1 MDQAQCPPHGP
12 LEGLNEKGKGTTA
25 GSDGPLASHCLL
37 VKSDP
42 LHSAPHSSR
51 WILAHSDHRIAF
63 FFFFSQRDQR
73 HQDMRLDG
81 SHETQ
86 DHTQRI
92 LSLHTSPFPRSEIT
106 ALEHRVG
113 ESQRKP
119 PEDSAAPK
127 DPLGQSSRQKGTWER
142 TAGLG
147 INTSLRDGETGPWG
161 DEGSM
166 LFG

>member
-1 MDQAQCPPHGP
+1 MRKEREQQPDQTGP
-12 LEGLNEKGKGTTA
+12 WHHIA
-25 GSDGPLASHCLL
+25 
-37 VKSDP
+37 
-42 LHSAPHSSR
+42 SSR
-51 WILAHSDHRIAF
+51 WILAHSDHSIAF

-73 HQDMRLDG
+73 HQDMRLDD

-86 DHTQRI
+86 GHTQLI

-119 PEDSAAPK
+119 PENSAAPK
-127 DPLGQSSRQKGTWER
+127 DPLGQSSRQKGTWES

-147 INTSLRDGETGPWG
+147 INTSLRDGETGQWG
-161 DEGSM
+161 DEG
-166 LFG
+166 